1 MKQLFHDDH
10 SDNVDADDKG
20 KVIISVRC
28 SRWLA
33 NGLSIVWALAM
44 LAAADD
50 DDDRGDDHEDNHEDD
65 HENDDGDGDDDDGGD
80 DEVAISG
87 NLPMSS
93 PQSEH

>member
-1 MKQLFHDDH
+1 MKQLFHEDH
-10 SDNVDADDKG
+10 SDNVDDDDDKG

-50 DDDRGDDHEDNHEDD
+50 GDDRGDHHEDNHDD
-65 HENDDGDGDDDDGGD
+65 DDGDGNDDDG
-80 DEVAISG
+80 V
-87 NLPMSS
+87 
-93 PQSEH
+93 